1 LKLGGLKDTFPER
14 LALTRQTKMGHA
26 AFVELLLG
34 DEVTPL
40 GVPIGD
46 AARRAAG
53 LDSAM
58 RLDTWDEPDDLTY
71 DRMLVSDLSTHQV
84 RRGRPRR
91 PDPWACRRREDTLCR
106 SPDYADVG
114 ADAVTAQGDRASEVG
129 IIRGG

>member
-46 AARRAAG
+46 AARRAAD

-71 DRMLVSDLSTHQV
+71 DRMLVSDLTSLRFVEAGHGVLILGPVGVGKTH
-84 RRGRPRR
+84 
-91 PDPWACRRREDTLCR
+91 
-106 SPDYADVG
+106 YADLRITPMSVLMP
-114 ADAVTAQGDRASEVG
+114 
-129 IIRGG
+129 